1 MTIHEFN
8 SFRRAIAY
16 QAIEFKQGNI
26 DKEKYLESLLVQIG
40 SDIFKETEQIIK
52 ESREQN
58 S

>member
-1 MTIHEFN
+1 MTPHEFN

-16 QAIEFKQGNI
+16 QAIEFEQGNI

-40 SDIFKETEQIIK
+40 DDIFEETKKIIEK
-52 ESREQN
+52 SKKK